1 MAVAKQKRWLVQEVT
16 NAMTKDGL
24 KLFKKKKK
32 DKEATWEA
40 LCVNY
45 KANSIY

>member
-1 MAVAKQKRWLVQEVT
+1 MAKQKRWLVQEVT

-24 KLFKKKKK
+24 KLFLKEK

>member
-32 DKEATWEA
+32 GQRGHLGST
-40 LCVNY
+40 LC
-45 KANSIY
+45 